1 MIPFSDSK
9 SDTILGFINLLY
21 SPTQIGVHIRC
32 LDLHIPYDIFCQPF
46 NTRLGRPTR
55 DIEVITAILS
65 MLPNLTTFTLSGVR
79 PAQPNAPKSNVS
91 ITNSTRRLSVLL
103 DNIGAGHDIQLDS
116 LTEFDFSFSNS
127 GQLPIASHTIRLA
140 PNLRCL
146 TLRLIPN
153 EVFYE
158 PPESGDW
165 NSLAL
170 ASATSLS
177 ILILDF
183 TLEFPFIAR
192 SCSLWNS
199 IINLLQLAPTSL
211 TKITLGDFSCDR
223 WGVPDFESYDWE
235 PLRQALSR
243 FSALESVTLHV
254 GLRGEWYDDGGLR
267 SVFDRL
273 QGVVQVRL
281 LDLHHSGKLQ
291 VKEKGVDS

>member
-1 MIPFSDSK
+1 MSRIPNPPKLAQEINIMIIDHLNADKASLKACSQVAPFHQISRHHLFQTIMIPFSDSK

-158 PPESGDW
+158 PP
-165 NSLAL
+165 
-170 ASATSLS
+170 
-177 ILILDF
+177 
-183 TLEFPFIAR
+183 
-192 SCSLWNS
+192 
-199 IINLLQLAPTSL
+199 
-211 TKITLGDFSCDR
+211 
-223 WGVPDFESYDWE
+223 GV
-235 PLRQALSR
+235 
-243 FSALESVTLHV
+243 
-254 GLRGEWYDDGGLR
+254 
-267 SVFDRL
+267 
-273 QGVVQVRL
+273 
-281 LDLHHSGKLQ
+281 
-291 VKEKGVDS
+291 